1 MKQLTVLATALLS
14 HCTTSGFVIHDKRS
28 RWLGSSN
35 HHHPSTAQD
44 SSDGN
49 DQLSLDGIS
58 VGSLPQN
65 PFLPLLSK
73 GLHQMSL
80 VMNKDSSDQL
90 FLATPSLQ
98 RLRQQ
103 IVQLTK
109 VGPSSLGEEAGLGL
123 FATKNIK
130 VCNIFDLPYIFENVL
145 ILDRLTIVLLRRALL

>member
-1 MKQLTVLATALLS
+1 
-14 HCTTSGFVIHDKRS
+14 
-28 RWLGSSN
+28 
-35 HHHPSTAQD
+35 
-44 SSDGN
+44 
-49 DQLSLDGIS
+49 
-58 VGSLPQN
+58 
-65 PFLPLLSK
+65 
-73 GLHQMSL
+73 MSL